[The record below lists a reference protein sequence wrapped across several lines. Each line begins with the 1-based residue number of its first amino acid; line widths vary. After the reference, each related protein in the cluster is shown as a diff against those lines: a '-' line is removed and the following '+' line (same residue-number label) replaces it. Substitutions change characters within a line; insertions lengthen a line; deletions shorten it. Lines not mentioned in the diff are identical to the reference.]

1 MSYIIMSGRYET
13 GTAEQQ
19 QGYAM
24 LLGADNI
31 QYKFDLYFHWYNL
44 VHELGHCIKCG
55 TRAEM
60 TNLREEMYVNELA
73 VSYYRLL
80 GEDSRLSELE
90 SMIANSIANI
100 PSPVPEGR
108 DFIEFYESIWGTDQ
122 LMNVMVYGYLQLNS
136 VLMALRG
143 NRTLADVLGDIGISI
158 DSSKALAHCDLPIAS
173 ESAETFLRTA
183 RENMIALGVDVPEI
197 RLELQD
203 NPEIQCAR
211 YGK

>member
-44 VHELGHCIKCG
+44 VHELGHCIKSG

-60 TNLREEMYVNELA
+60 TNLREELYVNELA

-80 GEDSRLSELE
+80 GEDERLSELE
-90 SMIANSIANI
+90 SMIANALANI

-108 DFIEFYESIWGTDQ
+108 DFIEFYESIWGTEQ

-158 DSSKALAHCDLPIAS
+158 DTSKALAHCDLPIAS

-211 YGK
+211 CE

>member
-44 VHELGHCIKCG
+44 VHELGHCIKSG

>member
-44 VHELGHCIKCG
+44 VHELGHCIKSG

-158 DSSKALAHCDLPIAS
+158 DTSKALAHCDLPIAS

>member
-44 VHELGHCIKCG
+44 VHELGHCIKSG

-60 TNLREEMYVNELA
+60 TNLREELYVNELA

-80 GEDSRLSELE
+80 GEDARLSELE

-100 PSPVPEGR
+100 PSPVPEGQ
-108 DFIEFYESIWGTDQ
+108 DFVEFYESIWGTDQ

-158 DSSKALAHCDLPIAS
+158 DTSKALAHCDLPIAS

>member
-19 QGYAM
+19 QGFAM

-44 VHELGHCIKCG
+44 VHEMGHCIKSG
-55 TRAEM
+55 TEAQM
-60 TNLREEMYVNELA
+60 SDLREEMYVNELA
-73 VSYYRLL
+73 VAYYRQL
-80 GEDSRLSELE
+80 GEDARLSELE
-90 SMIANSIANI
+90 SMIANAVGSM
-100 PSPVPEGR
+100 PSPVPDGQ
-108 DFIEFYESIWGTDQ
+108 DFEDFYESIWGTEQ

-143 NRTLADVLGDIGISI
+143 NRTLADVLDDIGISI
-158 DSSKALAHCDLPIAS
+158 DTSKALAHCDLPITS
-173 ESAETFLRTA
+173 ESADTFLRTA

-203 NPEIQCAR
+203 NPGIQCAR